1 MYESPINLWSCQ
13 INDEVAQKY
22 AEHTENLIYQEV
34 LNVGVSVDRKELIK
48 ALEYDRD
55 QYRKGYADGEHDAL
69 EKYRPTGK
77 WTSDLEVENKVDNR
91 LAEPID
97 ITDENA
103 RFHFGYDKEE
113 LIHCPHCGCT
123 ISSFTVMPHH
133 YCYVCGG
140 RFGENHLTY
149 DEDEGDTEDGEI

>member
-1 MYESPINLWSCQ
+1 MYESPVNI
-13 INDEVAQKY
+13 Y
-22 AEHTENLIYQEV
+22 MEHVLDKVKEQQEEQV
-34 LNVGVSVDRKELIK
+34 MLAVQNVHIDVNKEELIK

-69 EKYRPTGK
+69 EKYKPTGK

-149 DEDEGDTEDGEI
+149 DEDEGDTEDGEV